1 MDTLVLILII
11 LLVASAFGG
20 VYTGR
25 SGYSGAGAGMGNI
38 LYGIAALVLVVIVLR
53 LLRVI

>member
-11 LLVASAFGG
+11 LVIAFGFG
-20 VYTGR
+20 GFYTGR

-38 LYGIAALVLVVIVLR
+38 LYIIGANILIVLVLR
-53 LLRVI
+53 LLGIF

>member
-11 LLVASAFGG
+11 VLVASAFGG
-20 VYTGR
+20 FYTGR
-25 SGYSGAGAGMGNI
+25 SGYSGPGAGMGTI
-38 LYGIAALVLVVIVLR
+38 LYAIGAIILIVIVLR